1 MREQDPGQG
10 FGGQGLGRRRRGGGG
25 GCGPGHGG
33 RGRGRGVLLEPAVLA
48 SLASQPAHGYDLRKT
63 VEEMTDGFVCVD
75 PGGIYRLLRQ
85 LEQDGFV
92 ESKWSEGEF
101 GPQRREYQ
109 ITRDGR
115 ELLAQWGEDLRLR
128 ERAFQSLIEVIEK
141 SIKPGEKAENKGTPE
156 GEPDEKEKKDA

>member
-10 FGGQGLGRRRRGGGG
+10 FGGQGLGRRRRGGSG

-48 SLASQPAHGYDLRKT
+48 SLVSQSAHGYDLRKT

-92 ESKWSEGEF
+92 ESSG
-101 GPQRREYQ
+101 RRVSSAHSAAS
-109 ITRDGR
+109 TRSRVTVASCSRSGARTYDYANAPFDR
-115 ELLAQWGEDLRLR
+115 
-128 ERAFQSLIEVIEK
+128 
-141 SIKPGEKAENKGTPE
+141 
-156 GEPDEKEKKDA
+156 

>member
-1 MREQDPGQG
+1 MREQDSGQG
-10 FGGQGLGRRRRGGGG
+10 FGRRRRGGGG

-48 SLASQPAHGYDLRKT
+48 SLASQSAHGYDLRKT

-92 ESKWSEGEF
+92 ESEWSAGEF

-109 ITRDGR
+109 ITSDGR
-115 ELLAQWGEDLRLR
+115 ELLTQWAEDLRRR
-128 ERAFQSLIEVIEK
+128 ERAFRSVIEAIEK
-141 SIKPGEKAENKGTPE
+141 SIESEKAENKGTPE